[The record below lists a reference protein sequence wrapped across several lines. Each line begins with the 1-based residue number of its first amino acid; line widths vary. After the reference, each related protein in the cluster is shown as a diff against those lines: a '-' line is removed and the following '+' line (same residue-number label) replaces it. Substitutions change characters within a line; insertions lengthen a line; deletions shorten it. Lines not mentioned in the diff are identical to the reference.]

1 MFCPTEDP
9 STGSHTMDSTLRVR
23 NTISPLKKGTH
34 AHALRSLLMDEFEQ
48 TRKLIERKV
57 LDAPKRATENT
68 IHEFSD
74 TLLRM
79 HMHGCM
85 LTACGNIYRRNE
97 MYWRGIFWAA
107 LGGSLAIVGRLGW
120 LAAFET
126 IPSPSSSSRSSSSS
140 SSSSS
145 TSFDMRIVA
154 DHLLTPTPWIA
165 ASKAVWKVGIL
176 GLAVAGSIWSI
187 GSNMLERTASQVLS
201 RIDDVWTEFG
211 FSIRDG
217 VLHRRRNTR
226 SPNLVKSK
234 WPTDADEEVLALWR
248 RTRPQVIGT
257 LRDHYNSLSDVPILT
272 TEDEELISHM
282 LRTDGAKLNDLAR
295 S

>member
-9 STGSHTMDSTLRVR
+9 STGSRMMDGTMRAR

-34 AHALRSLLMDEFEQ
+34 AHALRTLLMDEFEQ

-85 LTACGNIYRRNE
+85 LTACGNIYRRSE
-97 MYWRGIFWAA
+97 TYWRGIFWAA
-107 LGGSLAIVGRLGW
+107 LGGSLAVVGRMGW

-126 IPSPSSSSRSSSSS
+126 VPM
-140 SSSSS
+140 SSSS
-145 TSFDMRIVA
+145 TATTTGESSIAMCVVA

-165 ASKAVWKVGIL
+165 ASKAVWKVGVV
-176 GLAVAGSIWSI
+176 GLALAGSLWTL
-187 GSNMLERTASQVLS
+187 GTNMLERTASEVLE
-201 RIDDVWTEFG
+201 RIDDIWTEFG

-217 VLHRRRNTR
+217 VLHRRRNAK
-226 SPNLVKSK
+226 SPNLVRSK

-248 RTRPQVIGT
+248 RARPQVIGT
-257 LRDHYNSLSDVPILT
+257 LRDHYNTLSDVPVLT